1 MGPHVRAVATSTA
14 LRAAANARGEY
25 GDSPEGKKKGGGGSV
40 VIVLGAAVAIYAL
53 SPGARHFYKHGR
65 LGRLPEAR

>member
-1 MGPHVRAVATSTA
+1 MGPHVRAIATSTA

-25 GDSPEGKKKGGGGSV
+25 GDSPEGKKTGGGGV
-40 VIVLGAAVAIYAL
+40 GIILGVAVAIYAL

-65 LGRLPEAR
+65 LPEAR